1 MSIIFQQKKSYVY
14 FTIPHSSYYQLLF
27 NTNTTIYLHNF
38 PPLSLILH
46 FFPFIFFPC
55 YYSPSSHSQRTY
67 LPFVPKPL
75 LQQSQQTSPNL
86 HFASPSSYPRPPF
99 SPNTYEYSHP
109 PPETRGCAKFSPIIR
124 LNICLL
130 THTHIHS
137 QYNYRRYGAGS
148 FGLCRGSRWKIALF
162 ASYTLV
168 EPRILTALEI
178 STRLPCSRT
187 VSTELFSKISR
198 LSSASWLLASHG
210 FTQQASVSTR
220 VKASSQQC
228 SFSLPSLT

>member
-1 MSIIFQQKKSYVY
+1 MFQFVNHFSTKKSYVY

-109 PPETRGCAKFSPIIR
+109 PPETRGCAKFSSIIR

-130 THTHIHS
+130 THTHTQSVQLSKIRGRIVRSVPREPVENRVIRELHA
-137 QYNYRRYGAGS
+137 RRTSDPHRTGNFDS
-148 FGLCRGSRWKIALF
+148 F
-162 ASYTLV
+162 TL
-168 EPRILTALEI
+168 LAN
-178 STRLPCSRT
+178 SFHRT
-187 VSTELFSKISR
+187 VF
-198 LSSASWLLASHG
+198 
-210 FTQQASVSTR
+210 QD
-220 VKASSQQC
+220 
-228 SFSLPSLT
+228 

>member
-1 MSIIFQQKKSYVY
+1 MFQFVNHFSTKKSYVY

-38 PPLSLILH
+38 PPLSLILY

-86 HFASPSSYPRPPF
+86 HFASPSSYPRLPF

-130 THTHIHS
+130 THTHTQSVQLSKIRGRIVQSVPREPVENRVIRELHA
-137 QYNYRRYGAGS
+137 RRTSDPHRTGNFDS
-148 FGLCRGSRWKIALF
+148 F
-162 ASYTLV
+162 TL
-168 EPRILTALEI
+168 LAN
-178 STRLPCSRT
+178 SFHRT
-187 VSTELFSKISR
+187 VF
-198 LSSASWLLASHG
+198 
-210 FTQQASVSTR
+210 QD
-220 VKASSQQC
+220 
-228 SFSLPSLT
+228 